1 MNECSKLSY
10 LRIIV
15 VPPDL
20 LQLQLLHGG
29 PQHDVEELHVVR
41 VRRLHLVHQLD
52 GDGYNHP
59 IGFSLN
65 EKE

>member
-29 PQHDVEELHVVR
+29 PQHDVEELHVVG
-41 VRRLHLVHQLD
+41 VRRLHLVHKLD
-52 GDGYNHP
+52 IDGYNHP
-59 IGFSLN
+59 IGFPLN
-65 EKE
+65 EKG